1 MELQSYKENI
11 LKNILDGKIGNIK
24 KVILCLNEESFRE
37 ELDKYNFQ
45 GGLLIEKNKNME
57 LYGEIVFNLST
68 TIKATPPAS
77 DYSIC
82 IICIKNAISIS
93 PITLIGLLAREIT
106 HVLDIIKREK
116 ENIEVDTLS
125 FAAKRLMESALRFI
139 EEVKT
144 NGSDYEILEKVN
156 IEETKINNNNLCI
169 SIYTDGDFHLSDKSN
184 NPIKNS
190 LPYKYL
196 IKINSKADAEKFAEM
211 FYCNDFGIS
220 NPDILKALSYTIEDV
235 KNALL
240 EILNNPDNNIDEDEL
255 IFSNGNWHIQ
265 IHKDLKIFSLEDFK

>member
-1 MELQSYKENI
+1 MELQSCENKIKEEIGLQNYKENI

-45 GGLLIEKNKNME
+45 GGLLVEKDKNME

-116 ENIEVDTLS
+116 ENIEVDTLG

-144 NGSDYEILEKVN
+144 NGSDYEILGKLN
-156 IEETKINNNNLCI
+156 TGETK
-169 SIYTDGDFHLSDKSN
+169 
-184 NPIKNS
+184 
-190 LPYKYL
+190 
-196 IKINSKADAEKFAEM
+196 
-211 FYCNDFGIS
+211 ND
-220 NPDILKALSYTIEDV
+220 
-235 KNALL
+235 
-240 EILNNPDNNIDEDEL
+240 
-255 IFSNGNWHIQ
+255 
-265 IHKDLKIFSLEDFK
+265 

>member
-1 MELQSYKENI
+1 MELQSYRENI

-37 ELDKYNFQ
+37 ELERYDFQ
-45 GGLLIEKNKNME
+45 GGLLIEKDKNME

-68 TIKATPPAS
+68 TIKATSPAS

-116 ENIEVDTLS
+116 ENIEVDTLG

-144 NGSDYEILEKVN
+144 NGSDYEILEKANVGEIKKIMEMSFTGDALLIDKEMVAREDAYMSELHDKAQEEALDN
-156 IEETKINNNNLCI
+156 MDWIEEEKIFN
-169 SIYTDGDFHLSDKSN
+169 SDEPAS
-184 NPIKNS
+184 
-190 LPYKYL
+190 
-196 IKINSKADAEKFAEM
+196 
-211 FYCNDFGIS
+211 FG
-220 NPDILKALSYTIEDV
+220 KR
-235 KNALL
+235 L
-240 EILNNPDNNIDEDEL
+240 E
-255 IFSNGNWHIQ
+255 
-265 IHKDLKIFSLEDFK
+265 LKIR

>member
-1 MELQSYKENI
+1 MELQSYRENI

-37 ELDKYNFQ
+37 ELEKYNFQ
-45 GGLLIEKNKNME
+45 GGLLIEKDKNME

-144 NGSDYEILEKVN
+144 NGSDYEILGKLNTGETDYEILGKLN
-156 IEETKINNNNLCI
+156 TGETK
-169 SIYTDGDFHLSDKSN
+169 
-184 NPIKNS
+184 
-190 LPYKYL
+190 
-196 IKINSKADAEKFAEM
+196 
-211 FYCNDFGIS
+211 ND
-220 NPDILKALSYTIEDV
+220 
-235 KNALL
+235 
-240 EILNNPDNNIDEDEL
+240 
-255 IFSNGNWHIQ
+255 
-265 IHKDLKIFSLEDFK
+265 

>member
-1 MELQSYKENI
+1 MELQSCENKIKEVAGEEVPVEQMGLQNYKENI

-37 ELDKYNFQ
+37 ELEKYNFQ
-45 GGLLIEKNKNME
+45 GGLLMEKDKNME

-68 TIKATPPAS
+68 TIKATSPAS

-144 NGSDYEILEKVN
+144 NGSEYEILRRLNTGE
-156 IEETKINNNNLCI
+156 
-169 SIYTDGDFHLSDKSN
+169 
-184 NPIKNS
+184 IKN
-190 LPYKYL
+190 
-196 IKINSKADAEKFAEM
+196 D
-211 FYCNDFGIS
+211 
-220 NPDILKALSYTIEDV
+220 
-235 KNALL
+235 
-240 EILNNPDNNIDEDEL
+240 
-255 IFSNGNWHIQ
+255 
-265 IHKDLKIFSLEDFK
+265 